1 MKTNIFLD
9 FVPLLEMDNKQLES
23 LATDIVNENKEKE
36 DKENISRLL
45 TAIQNLSLL
54 IYSKI

>member
-1 MKTNIFLD
+1 MKTDIFVD
-9 FVPLLEMDNKQLES
+9 FVPLLQMDNKQLEN
-23 LATDIVNENKEKE
+23 LATDIVSENKEKE

-45 TAIQNLSLL
+45 SAIQNLSLL